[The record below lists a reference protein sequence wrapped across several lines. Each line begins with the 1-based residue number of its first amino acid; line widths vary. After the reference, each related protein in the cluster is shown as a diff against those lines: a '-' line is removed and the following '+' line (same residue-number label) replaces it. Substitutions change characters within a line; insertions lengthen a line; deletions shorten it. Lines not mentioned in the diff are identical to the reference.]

1 MSRWVV
7 RVISAA
13 RPPPLPGVSK
23 RAGDRTRCVRAARA
37 RQVGEEEQREAEK
50 EEEGGAG
57 GGDGGDSGGD
67 DDDKA
72 GDKEDEEAANDVA
85 EEDVFGAPCVRSRTP
100 PGAARVRACAI
111 DSARR
116 AK

>member
-1 MSRWVV
+1 M
-7 RVISAA
+7 
-13 RPPPLPGVSK
+13 
-23 RAGDRTRCVRAARA
+23 RAARA

-72 GDKEDEEAANDVA
+72 GDKEDERLRRMWRDVS
-85 EEDVFGAPCVRSRTP
+85 GAPCVRSRTP
-100 PGAARVRACAI
+100 PDAARVRACAI